1 MSDMQPPTLQIV
13 FNWIIALVGG
23 LLSVIVGVCAWIFRQ
38 DHGRIDSLE
47 IKTAQMASRE
57 ELIEQMRILH
67 EERLRMHSENR
78 DSAFE
83 TRAEIRDMRKEQGHE
98 LRALNQRVDELLKR

>member
-1 MSDMQPPTLQIV
+1 MTDIQAPTLQIV

-23 LLSVIVGVCAWIFRQ
+23 LLSVIVGICAWIFRQ

-57 ELIEQMRILH
+57 ELAEHMKILH

-78 DSAFE
+78 DQAFE